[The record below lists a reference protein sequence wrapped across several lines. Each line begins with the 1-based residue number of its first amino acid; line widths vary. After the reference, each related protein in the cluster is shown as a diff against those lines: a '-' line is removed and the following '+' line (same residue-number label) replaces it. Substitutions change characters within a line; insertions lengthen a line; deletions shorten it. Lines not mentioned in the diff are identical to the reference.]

1 MIKTLTYTIDTDKD
15 SAFDDEMAMLCAMQS
30 MSLALALW
38 DIQNIRKKLE
48 YLEDESKLTSD
59 GVMDIIAD
67 IITEHGIILDNL
79 IR

>member
-38 DIQNIRKKLE
+38 DVQSIRKKLE
-48 YLEDESKLTSD
+48 HMEDESNLTSD
-59 GVMDIIAD
+59 GVMEIIAD
-67 IITEHGIILDNL
+67 IITEHGVVLDNL
-79 IR
+79 VR